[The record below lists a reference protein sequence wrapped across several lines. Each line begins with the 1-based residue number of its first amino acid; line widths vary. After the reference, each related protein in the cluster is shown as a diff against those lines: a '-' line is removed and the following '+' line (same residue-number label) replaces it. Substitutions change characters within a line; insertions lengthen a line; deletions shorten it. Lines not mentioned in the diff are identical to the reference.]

1 MHPDLGDKATACYP
15 QTREERQGWGARW
28 TEAQPRAGG
37 SLRTA
42 QLGASGLVDFSQIHR
57 GLARQVGDQHFA
69 YTQVLVPN
77 SC

>member
-15 QTREERQGWGARW
+15 QTREESQGWGARW

-37 SLRTA
+37 SLHTA
-42 QLGASGLVDFSQIHR
+42 QLGASGLADFSQIHR

-69 YTQVLVPN
+69 YKQVLVP
-77 SC
+77 SIC